1 MNKNRWFWIVAF
13 VSLVIDQITKY
24 WVVDNNYLL
33 INSWRLWPGV
43 FHLTF
48 VMNRGAAFGIF
59 PDGTWLRWLSLGVSL
74 FLIVM
79 VWSKPYLPL
88 WEQLGYGF
96 ILGGAMGNG
105 IDRFVLSFV
114 IDFLHFPIVK
124 FPMFNWE
131 QKKIF
136 WNEFPVFNFADVFIN
151 VGIIC
156 LLIAYFGN
164 PEQNG
169 SQEKMPQDREQQAE
183 K

>member
-1 MNKNRWFWIVAF
+1 MNKNRWFWIAAF
-13 VSLVIDQITKY
+13 VSIVFDQITKY
-24 WVVDNNYLL
+24 WAVDNYDL
-33 INSWRLWPGV
+33 IKNSLPVWPGV

-59 PDGTWLRWLSLGVSL
+59 SDESWLRWLSLGVSL

-88 WEQLGYGF
+88 WEQLGYGL
-96 ILGGAMGNG
+96 ILGGAVGNG
-105 IDRFVLSFV
+105 IDRFGLNFV

-124 FPMFNWE
+124 FPVFNWE
-131 QKKIF
+131 QKRF
-136 WNEFPVFNFADVFIN
+136 FLTEFPVFNFADVFIN

-156 LLIAYFGN
+156 LLIAYFGK

-169 SQEKMPQDREQQAE
+169 SHEKRQQDREQNTE